1 MGICDMEREQSLI
14 AAVRLRNL
22 RKSNKLSHVA
32 LSSALKE
39 KYSIEISR
47 DSLMNYEISDP
58 NNQRAYKNKGM
69 RIEYLYCFSD
79 FYQVSADWLLGLTD
93 NPHREPQDGS
103 VAALYHAALD
113 KWGADAQT
121 AMCVEEMSELTK
133 ELCKWKRGKDNFNE
147 IAEEIADVEIML
159 EQMKLLHNVSALV
172 ETVKVY
178 KRSRLR
184 ERVEEE

>member
-1 MGICDMEREQSLI
+1 MERKNQVLSE
-14 AAVRLRNL
+14 RLKDL
-22 RKSNKLSHVA
+22 RGMQTQAEFSKFIGISRPTVGFYENGSRLPD
-32 LSSALKE
+32 ALKLKQIAE
-39 KYSIEISR
+39 K
-47 DSLMNYEISDP
+47 
-58 NNQRAYKNKGM
+58 
-69 RIEYLYCFSD
+69 CC
-79 FYQVSADWLLGLTD
+79 VSADWLLGLTD
-93 NPHREPQDGS
+93 NPHREPQDDS
-103 VAALYHAALD
+103 TAALYRAALT

-159 EQMKLLHNVSALV
+159 EQIKLLHGASAKV

-184 ERVEEE
+184 ERLEAE

>member
-1 MGICDMEREQSLI
+1 MERKNQVFSERLAALMQATKTRQVHLSKVLGVSKSTVGLWTLGATLPNADAITHI
-14 AAVRLRNL
+14 AI
-22 RKSNKLSHVA
+22 HF
-32 LSSALKE
+32 
-39 KYSIEISR
+39 
-47 DSLMNYEISDP
+47 DT
-58 NNQRAYKNKGM
+58 
-69 RIEYLYCFSD
+69 
-79 FYQVSADWLLGLTD
+79 SADWLLGLTD
-93 NPHREPQDGS
+93 NPHREPQDDS
-103 VAALYHAALD
+103 TAALYSAALD

-159 EQMKLLHNVSALV
+159 EQMKLLHKASALV

-184 ERVEEE
+184 ERVNQNDCN